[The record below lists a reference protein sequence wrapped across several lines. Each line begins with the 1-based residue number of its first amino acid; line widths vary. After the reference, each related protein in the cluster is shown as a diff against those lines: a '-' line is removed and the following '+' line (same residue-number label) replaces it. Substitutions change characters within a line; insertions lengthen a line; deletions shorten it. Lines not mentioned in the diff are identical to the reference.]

1 MQPNV
6 SHQNNSAQTNMNQQQ
21 PYPGSAANPSSAAYP
36 GSATYPSS
44 AAYQEKLNS
53 QEDVETGLNNS
64 QQIHK
69 MMRLGFIRKVYG
81 LLSAQLTLTVAL
93 MSLSFIEGVKNFMLT
108 NLTPFWVALGLSLAI
123 LLPLICFKSLAR
135 TVPINYILLFAWT
148 LCEGYMLAVCCA
160 TYDPKVVMLAGLMT
174 AAVTISLTIYAMTTK
189 VDFTFLGGLLFCCAT
204 IMFFWSIFS
213 IIYGFVLN
221 SLYCVLGIIVYSI
234 YLIFDTQLI
243 MGKFGIEFSI
253 DDYVY
258 AALTIY
264 LDIIQLF
271 LYILQ
276 LFGRK

>member
-1 MQPNV
+1 MSN
-6 SHQNNSAQTNMNQQQ
+6 HQA
-21 PYPGSAANPSSAAYP
+21 AAYP
-36 GSATYPSS
+36 GTYN
-44 AAYQEKLNS
+44 QKLNP
-53 QEDVETGLNNS
+53 QDDMETGLNNS
-64 QQIHK
+64 EQIHK

-81 LLSAQLTLTVAL
+81 ILSVQLVLTVAL
-93 MSLSFIEGVKNFMLT
+93 MSLSFIDGVNQFMVT
-108 NLTPFWVALGLSLAI
+108 NLVPFWIALGLSLAI
-123 LLPLICFKSLAR
+123 LLPLMCFRSLAR
-135 TVPINYILLFAWT
+135 AVPINYILLFAWT
-148 LCEGYMLAVCCA
+148 LCEGYMLAVCCSF
-160 TYDPKVVMLAGLMT
+160 YDPKVVMLAGLMT

-243 MGKFGIEFSI
+243 MGKFGVEFNI

-258 AALTIY
+258 AALVIY
-264 LDIIQLF
+264 LDIINLF
-271 LYILQ
+271 LYILR